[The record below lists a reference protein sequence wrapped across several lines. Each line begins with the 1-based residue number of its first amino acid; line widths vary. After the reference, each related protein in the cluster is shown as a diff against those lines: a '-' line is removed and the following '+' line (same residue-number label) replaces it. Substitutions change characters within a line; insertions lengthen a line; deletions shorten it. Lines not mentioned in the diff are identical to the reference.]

1 MSTEL
6 TNTSK
11 LREFVEE
18 LKRLNVDIVRPS
30 LNRCFAEFKAIDG
43 KIYYGLGAIKNVGFE
58 AISNIIKERI
68 KNGKFESFDDFI
80 RRVDSK
86 DVNKLQLEGLTK
98 AGVFD
103 EFDQNRNKI
112 FNSIPKII
120 QQIKNINEDKHS
132 NQTSL
137 FENNKNIS
145 DKFEFIQSSPWKQK
159 ELLTEEFK
167 SLGFYISNH
176 PLNEYEEIFSQLNII
191 SYNEFYNND
200 SNEALIAG
208 TIMSIQEKKSAKGT
222 PYAIVKFSDKKGE
235 FELFLFAEILV
246 NHRDKLVES
255 ESFVLTLHKDKTN
268 DDTLKKRINV
278 RKILSLDKVIDKPY
292 SKVTIELKNN
302 FELNEI
308 KEILSKNGDT
318 EIKIVINDQ
327 NKKAYYSLQNNR
339 KFDLKDFKALKAKKY
354 VAKIT
359 V

>member
-1 MSTEL
+1 M
-6 TNTSK
+6 
-11 LREFVEE
+11 
-18 LKRLNVDIVRPS
+18 NVDIVRPS

-145 DKFEFIQSSPWKQK
+145 DKFEFIQSSPETKG
-159 ELLTEEFK
+159 LLTEEFK

-176 PLNEYEEIFSQLNII
+176 PLNEYEEIFLN
-191 SYNEFYNND
+191 
-200 SNEALIAG
+200 
-208 TIMSIQEKKSAKGT
+208 
-222 PYAIVKFSDKKGE
+222 
-235 FELFLFAEILV
+235 
-246 NHRDKLVES
+246 
-255 ESFVLTLHKDKTN
+255 
-268 DDTLKKRINV
+268 
-278 RKILSLDKVIDKPY
+278 
-292 SKVTIELKNN
+292 
-302 FELNEI
+302 
-308 KEILSKNGDT
+308 
-318 EIKIVINDQ
+318 
-327 NKKAYYSLQNNR
+327 
-339 KFDLKDFKALKAKKY
+339 
-354 VAKIT
+354 
-359 V
+359 